1 MYFGR
6 LSKIFSFLSQTKC
19 PWWISLLKH
28 GKLLWQFSRLLYEN
42 MNNYIVSYFYWF
54 MLFLLLT
61 RTQEK
66 KRKQSVCTGWCTP
79 FCLVALLSSLS
90 LLRPQFGPTIWIRQK
105 RRIGVCKGKNWR
117 GDPYPHKTQC
127 VLHKRIAHTA
137 RTTNFRWKSQFLGLK
152 FLFQQPHNT
161 WFTNN

>member
-1 MYFGR
+1 MNFIVMSITVMYFGR

-66 KRKQSVCTGWCTP
+66 KRKQSVCTGWCT
-79 FCLVALLSSLS
+79 LLPGCSSFFPLTS
-90 LLRPQFGPTIWIRQK
+90 SSSIWPNYLNKTEEENWCVQREELKRWPIPSWDAVRSPQTHCAYCTHHEF
-105 RRIGVCKGKNWR
+105 
-117 GDPYPHKTQC
+117 
-127 VLHKRIAHTA
+127 
-137 RTTNFRWKSQFLGLK
+137 
-152 FLFQQPHNT
+152 
-161 WFTNN
+161 